1 MATMDSRIYYRIEDL
16 ALLIERFRQLEDKDQ
31 EWLRALFKG
40 DRTIISCLEILDE
53 IEDKALSYYELA
65 NIMGC
70 SPETIK
76 QKLNAMISGGIA
88 ISESR
93 GKYKAARGGRPRKLC
108 KKPTEVKV
116 G

>member
-1 MATMDSRIYYRIEDL
+1 MDSRIYYRIEDL

-31 EWLRALFKG
+31 EWLRELFKG
-40 DRTIISCLEILDE
+40 DRSIISCLEILDE
-53 IEDKALSYYELA
+53 IENKSLTYYELA

-88 ISESR
+88 INE
-93 GKYKAARGGRPRKLC
+93 GKGGKFKAPRGGRPRKLC
-108 KKPTEVKV
+108 NKPSRPKV
-116 G
+116 E